1 LQTFWLLV
9 AAAAGIL
16 IPVQAAVNS
25 KMRAYVGQP
34 LYATFINFGV
44 GMIFLGVLLALVPA
58 ANDGGSWRRAA
69 DAPWWAWTGGV
80 LGLVFVTATVVVVRY
95 TGQASFSVAMLAGQ
109 TLGALA
115 LDHFGWLGTDAREIN
130 PSRLLAVVLLGI
142 AVWLMQR

>member
-9 AAAAGIL
+9 AASAGIL

-34 LYATFINFGV
+34 LYATLINFGV
-44 GMIFLGVLLALVPA
+44 GMVFLAVVLTLIPA
-58 ANDGGSWRRAA
+58 ANEGGSWRRSA

-95 TGQASFSVAMLAGQ
+95 TGQASFSVAMLTGQ
-109 TLGALA
+109 TIGALA
-115 LDHFGWLGTDAREIN
+115 LDHFGWLGTETREIN
-130 PSRLLAVVLLGI
+130 PSRLLAVGLLVI